1 MAFLEYIFYIPHF
14 ILGVHIYIYIYIYVY
29 IYIGG
34 GGGGEGA
41 GVHTFCAWKAM
52 CT

>member
-1 MAFLEYIFYIPHF
+1 MAFREYIFYIPH
-14 ILGVHIYIYIYIYVY
+14 YSRCAY

-34 GGGGEGA
+34 GGGGERA